1 MALIFL
7 GSSEC
12 PLCNKILQK
21 GDEIIGLPPIAEIG
35 NPLYRYFDCGFHKK
49 CFDAWDKKQEIE
61 AILSRESER
70 LEKEKRRFST

>member
-35 NPLYRYFDCGFHKK
+35 NPYIDILIADFIKNASMPGIKNKK
-49 CFDAWDKKQEIE
+49 SR
-61 AILSRESER
+61 LS
-70 LEKEKRRFST
+70 